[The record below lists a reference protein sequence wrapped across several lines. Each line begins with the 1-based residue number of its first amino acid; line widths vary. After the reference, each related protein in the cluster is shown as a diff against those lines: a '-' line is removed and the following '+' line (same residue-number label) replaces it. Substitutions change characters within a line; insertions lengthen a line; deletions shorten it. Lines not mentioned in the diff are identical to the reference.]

1 MIPLLG
7 RAGTLR
13 RVDTW
18 KGSHRA
24 WTSTLAGLMQHKPTE
39 PWPLQVE
46 FRETGK
52 LQPSLLLGFT
62 FYCCPFHGAQ
72 QEVFAYSAF
81 HQEMLTDQHANR
93 RTRGIAWHWH
103 VSAPVV
109 IGVNQGVCTFLAL
122 FFSSFS
128 FLIGNTVYMAILMT
142 GLEIPRM

>member
-1 MIPLLG
+1 
-7 RAGTLR
+7 
-13 RVDTW
+13 
-18 KGSHRA
+18 
-24 WTSTLAGLMQHKPTE
+24 MQHKPIE

-62 FYCCPFHGAQ
+62 FHCCPFHGAQ

-81 HQEMLTDQHANR
+81 HQEFLTDQHANR

-109 IGVNQGVCTFLAL
+109 IGVNQGGVYLSWSLLFSPSFLP
-122 FFSSFS
+122 FF

-142 GLEIPRM
+142 GLRIPRM